1 MKNHLIRIYFLSK
14 DTWSPV
20 KGIHFGLTSFTKWF
34 SPVPTRFQGITR
46 VGKSNFHFICCSLRW
61 VTFSAVVLVARETH
75 QTNMKKVKLVQTTK
89 KNVQDK
95 SSQARKPMKVRLEWF
110 LSQEKKRFAPNL
122 NSKDLQSSGTRVER
136 EGKSTKKPTRLD
148 LSTTICLLSIWLSV
162 AIKNILICSFSTV
175 WT

>member
-14 DTWSPV
+14 DTWSPF

-46 VGKSNFHFICCSLRW
+46 VGKSNFHFIWCSLRW

-89 KNVQDK
+89 KMSK
-95 SSQARKPMKVRLEWF
+95 TSQAKPGSQWRYVWSGFFPKKRSASRQTLTARTCNQVERAWKEKEKVRR
-110 LSQEKKRFAPNL
+110 SQQ
-122 NSKDLQSSGTRVER
+122 D
-136 EGKSTKKPTRLD
+136 
-148 LSTTICLLSIWLSV
+148 
-162 AIKNILICSFSTV
+162 
-175 WT
+175 

>member
-1 MKNHLIRIYFLSK
+1 MILTCPYAVSRNNQSGE
-14 DTWSPV
+14 V
-20 KGIHFGLTSFTKWF
+20 KF
-34 SPVPTRFQGITR
+34 P
-46 VGKSNFHFICCSLRW
+46 FH
-61 VTFSAVVLVARETH
+61 
-75 QTNMKKVKLVQTTK
+75 LVQLEVSDFLGGGFGCARNPSNEHEKGKTCPDNE

-175 WT
+175 